1 MLLPESSIFLVTDKD
16 IHFRTEKSIQVTAHS
31 PQHKKD
37 TIVICGA
44 EIPMLRKYPILGYL
58 RKQMIFDF

>member
-1 MLLPESSIFLVTDKD
+1 MHLVTDKN
-16 IHFRTEKSIQVTAHS
+16 IHFRTEKSILVTAHS

-37 TIVICGA
+37 IIMICGA

-58 RKQMIFDF
+58 RKQMIFDFGMQIGY